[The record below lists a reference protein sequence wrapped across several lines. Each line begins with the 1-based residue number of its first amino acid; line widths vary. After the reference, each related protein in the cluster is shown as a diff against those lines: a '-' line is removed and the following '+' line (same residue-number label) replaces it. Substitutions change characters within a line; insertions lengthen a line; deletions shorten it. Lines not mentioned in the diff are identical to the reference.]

1 MDSQLW
7 WGLWHSVRIAL
18 PSGVLALLMGL
29 SIAAIARAW
38 RWHPRRNR
46 WAVRLEQSGNLV
58 LMVPSLVLATGLFL
72 LFRHLGVSI
81 KHAYWIVVW
90 VNAVMAL
97 PFVLRAIMPVM
108 YQQEKRFRQLYWQM
122 NIVGWSR
129 LRLEWQAIRSALAQG
144 LAYAVLLSLGDLGV
158 VALFGSKGLETLP
171 MYLYQLIGSYRV
183 EQGACVAVVLIG
195 LCLVL
200 FYGITRLLGGRRAVV

>member
-1 MDSQLW
+1 
-7 WGLWHSVRIAL
+7 
-18 PSGVLALLMGL
+18 
-29 SIAAIARAW
+29 
-38 RWHPRRNR
+38 
-46 WAVRLEQSGNLV
+46 
-58 LMVPSLVLATGLFL
+58 
-72 LFRHLGVSI
+72 
-81 KHAYWIVVW
+81 
-90 VNAVMAL
+90 
-97 PFVLRAIMPVM
+97 MPVM

-129 LRLEWQAIRSALAQG
+129 FRLEWQAIRSALAQG